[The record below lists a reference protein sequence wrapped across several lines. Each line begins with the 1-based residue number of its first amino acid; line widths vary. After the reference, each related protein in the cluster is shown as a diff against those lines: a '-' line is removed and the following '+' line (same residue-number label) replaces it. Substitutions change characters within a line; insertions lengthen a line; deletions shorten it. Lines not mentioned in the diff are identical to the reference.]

1 MWLCTVNDVCLK
13 WRYTASKAGTKYLFK
28 YMPWLSCCGPT
39 KPHWFAVD
47 RFGLCDS
54 TIGKD
59 NASSCCCVRLHWR
72 LLVLMKAE
80 CCCAAVLGPF
90 KVMLTCVTFPPL
102 LLTWLP
108 EKLLMWGS
116 TLLRKVWGGLCLC
129 LCSWNI
135 REFRGIHILYE
146 GIKSFTVC

>member
-1 MWLCTVNDVCLK
+1 MALLSLIDLLSTVLACVTPPLG
-13 WRYTASKAGTKYLFK
+13 RIML
-28 YMPWLSCCGPT
+28 P
-39 KPHWFAVD
+39 
-47 RFGLCDS
+47 
-54 TIGKD
+54 
-59 NASSCCCVRLHWR
+59 SCCCVRLHWR

-116 TLLRKVWGGLCLC
+116 TLLRKVWGGIMFVSVFMKHKRI
-129 LCSWNI
+129 SWHTYSLWRYQVFYSLLNCI
-135 REFRGIHILYE
+135 VQEQLKEFPSHSIFSRSQRKREG
-146 GIKSFTVC
+146 